1 MADDNSVI
9 GVLREHMQEIYAAL
23 DWARTQNRALDLAEA
38 ARTGRTNVQ
47 SSRIT
52 ALIEKGYDHV
62 EGYLDE

>member
-9 GVLREHMQEIYAAL
+9 GVLRLHMQEIYAAL
-23 DWARTQNRALDLAEA
+23 DWARTQNRALDLSEA
-38 ARTGRTNVQ
+38 ARTGRPNVQ

-62 EGYLDE
+62 EGYLDD